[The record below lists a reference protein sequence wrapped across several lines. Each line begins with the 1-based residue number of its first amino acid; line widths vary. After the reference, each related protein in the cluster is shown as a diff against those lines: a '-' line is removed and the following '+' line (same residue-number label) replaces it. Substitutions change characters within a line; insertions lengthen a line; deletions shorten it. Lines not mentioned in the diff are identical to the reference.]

1 MQFLRTIPTSSS
13 SVLKE
18 DNSCIAWLDKQT
30 PKSVIYVSVGSV
42 VFMQEKELVEMVWGL
57 ASSKQPFLWVLR
69 TDFPDGIRTQKNT
82 VGDRDCIVK

>member
-18 DNSCIAWLDKQT
+18 DNSCIAWLDKHT

-69 TDFPDGIRTQKNT
+69 TDFPDGIRRKKKKTLY
-82 VGDRDCIVK
+82 GIEIAM